1 MKQMIVHNE
10 HNLMQ
15 MALLEEGK
23 AVEFTAERTRERGL
37 LGSFFKGRVVNVLP
51 GMQAAF
57 VDIGQKKNAFLY
69 VDDVLHPHLEK
80 QPKVK
85 PSISELLRPGQEVIV
100 QVLKEPVGRQGSPG
114 DDSLFTPGPLACL
127 HACC

>member
-10 HNLMQ
+10 QNLMQ

-57 VDIGQKKNAFLY
+57 VDIGQKKCL
-69 VDDVLHPHLEK
+69 
-80 QPKVK
+80 
-85 PSISELLRPGQEVIV
+85 SICG
-100 QVLKEPVGRQGSPG
+100 
-114 DDSLFTPGPLACL
+114 
-127 HACC
+127 